1 MSICA
6 SLLIG
11 RGIIKCVFGEL
22 WPMESQ
28 VYKQKHINTHIKYI
42 YNKAN
47 HMSSICMIEC

>member
-28 VYKQKHINTHIKYI
+28 VYKQKHTNTHKIYI
-42 YNKAN
+42 TRL
-47 HMSSICMIEC
+47 II